1 MAVVMA
7 RTGLASLTFKL
18 GRKDASTS
26 RPEFRVEDRTIV
38 GLGSF
43 AAKRALR
50 LDIEEVFEEVFE
62 AFPAIGQ
69 PRDGVP
75 FDTCE
80 RRTRSGSYAARPRCN
95 STSSSPV
102 SLPGQ
107 RPLS

>member
-1 MAVVMA
+1 MAVVVA
-7 RTGLASLTFKL
+7 RTGLAALTFKL

-43 AAKRALR
+43 GAKRALR
-50 LDIEEVFEEVFE
+50 LDIEEVFE

-69 PRDGVP
+69 PREGVP